1 MGRNVRYALP
11 RMGETGLPALHA
23 DLASLDAETR
33 RRAVLALGRV
43 GGLES
48 REPLEGLLDDP
59 DPSLYFYVRTALDQ
73 IAARALE
80 GEQEAPPDAE
90 SVRRTLRN
98 GGTDEKRA
106 TLARCAATPRNSHLP
121 VLLAHLKVESTP
133 VVMAAL
139 VRAVLA
145 HRDERSLEQMLE
157 MLYHPDARVRAATV
171 EGFWDWEHPKVHA
184 AVLDRRGDPSPRVK
198 GDALVFAVLMDRRAA
213 ADQVHAMLEGDKP
226 WVRLAAVYVL
236 GRVKREWATPIL
248 SAVLADP
255 HQLPVVKDLAR
266 EVVSS
271 LTVAGAREIAAAD
284 STVRNDL
291 TRHLAAI
298 ADAQQL
304 VACLLNPDLLQR
316 IHGLQNC
323 HRFPSHVV
331 VPVIYRMVD
340 TEDDP
345 LVVAALVRALGRVG
359 GEDRLTLLGKF
370 LEHEDPRVRANAL
383 EVVSTLEE
391 PLDRVHLDRLL
402 ADEVPRVRI
411 QAASYLFARRP
422 EDALRFFRD
431 MVFGVD
437 PLERESALFSLAKL
451 KDDRVLSILR
461 DALKDRRKDVYRQA
475 YQILQN
481 VAADWPGGA
490 ALVEEFREGK
500 VAGEVV
506 EGEPVAA
513 LLAALDSPN
522 PIDRVATI
530 KKLVAA
536 EDARV
541 ELMLEVNLAARDPG
555 VRLQAAQALLQRHRE
570 KTLPRLE
577 RKLGTRY
584 LELVSA
590 GHALAPQAFARE
602 LAPTVRG
609 LTAVDEAEIG
619 ADERREQLLSLLG
632 RELYAA
638 WDRDLVL
645 DEALRELCVEMR
657 AIHEMMA
664 AQAGGTR
671 PSGEVPGTPVEPV
684 VDRAAIDAAVEAVAN
699 RPGLEER
706 AEAPDAP
713 DPEEKRRRRMALGAA
728 WAMSLA
734 LAYVAGQSGS
744 GDGGGAPS
752 ATRTLDELSL
762 ERDPGRFG
770 TRFRDRPVTFTGTL
784 QNAEKSG
791 RSAQVRAGT
800 IMFRVAPT
808 DLAQRL
814 PDGLKDG
821 AMVDVTGRVQR
832 LGRDGVVEIDG
843 NLRAR

>member
-1 MGRNVRYALP
+1 MS
-11 RMGETGLPALHA
+11 ETGLPALHA
-23 DLASLDAETR
+23 DLASPDAETR
-33 RRAVLALGRV
+33 RRAVLSLGRV
-43 GGLES
+43 GGVES
-48 REPLEGLLDDP
+48 REALEALLDDA
-59 DPSLYFYVRTALDQ
+59 DPALYFYVRTALDQ

-80 GEQEAPPDAE
+80 GEEAPPDAE
-90 SVRRTLRN
+90 SVRRILRS
-98 GGTDEKRA
+98 GGEGEKRA
-106 TLARCAATPRNSHLP
+106 VLARCAAIPRNSHLP
-121 VLLAHLKVESTP
+121 VLVSHLKVESSP
-133 VVMAAL
+133 VVLAAL

-145 HRDERSLEQMLE
+145 HRDEATLDQGLEL
-157 MLYHPDARVRAATV
+157 LYHPDARVRAATV

-213 ADQVHAMLEGDKP
+213 ADQVHAMLAGDKP

-236 GRVKREWATPIL
+236 GRVRREWATPIL
-248 SAVLADP
+248 SGVLADP
-255 HQLPVVKDLAR
+255 HQLPIVKDLAR

-271 LTVAGAREIAAAD
+271 LVVGGARDVTAAD
-284 STVRNDL
+284 TTVRNDL

-304 VACLLNPDLLQR
+304 VACLLNPDLLMR
-316 IHGLQNC
+316 IHGLQNA
-323 HRFPSHVV
+323 HRFPVHAV

-359 GEDRLTLLGKF
+359 GDDRMSLLGRF

-383 EVVSTLEE
+383 EVASQLEE

-402 ADEVPRVRI
+402 TDEVPRVRL

-431 MVFGVD
+431 MVFGGD
-437 PLERESALFSLAKL
+437 SLERESALFSLAKL
-451 KDDRVLSILR
+451 RDDRVLSILR

-481 VAADWPGGA
+481 VAGDWPGGA
-490 ALVEEFREGK
+490 TLVEEFREGK

-536 EDARV
+536 EDPRV
-541 ELMLEVNLAARDPG
+541 ELMLEVNLAARDPA
-555 VRLQAAQALLQRHRE
+555 VRLQAAQALLTRHRE

-577 RKLGTRY
+577 RRLGERY
-584 LELVSA
+584 CEMVTA
-590 GHALAPQAFARE
+590 GHALAPQAVARE

-609 LTAVDEAEIG
+609 LSVVNEAEIG
-619 ADERREQLLSLLG
+619 ADERREQLLNLLG

-645 DEALRELCVEMR
+645 DESLRELCVEIR
-657 AIHEMMA
+657 AIQEMMTA
-664 AQAGGTR
+664 HTGGTR
-671 PSGEVPGTPVEPV
+671 AAGEVPGTPVEPV
-684 VDRAAIDAAVEAVAN
+684 LDRAAIDAAVEAVAN
-699 RPGLEER
+699 RPALEER
-706 AEAPDAP
+706 AEVPAGPT
-713 DPEEKRRRRMALGAA
+713 PEETRRRRVALGAA
-728 WAMSLA
+728 WAVSLA
-734 LAYVAGQSGS
+734 VAYVAGQSGS
-744 GDGGGAPS
+744 ADSGGAPS

-762 ERDPGRFG
+762 EREPGRFG
-770 TRFRDRPVTFTGTL
+770 TRFRDRPVMFTGTL
-784 QNAEKSG
+784 QTAEKSG
-791 RSAQVRAGT
+791 RSAQVRAGS
-800 IMFRVAPT
+800 ILFRVAPT

-821 AMVDVTGRVQR
+821 AVVDVTGRVQR